1 MVVGVGWLAHCW
13 VSEGSDSFTSH
24 LGHGPVRVFVSGCGS
39 PSGLLRRMV
48 GLVWLVDWVGLWFV
62 NSGREHLV
70 AIREFNDIARSTCEC
85 VVCGVLGLCF
95 VSFVVVFLVE
105 CL

>member
-1 MVVGVGWLAHCW
+1 MAGCCWL
-13 VSEGSDSFTSH
+13 
-24 LGHGPVRVFVSGCGS
+24 
-39 PSGLLRRMV
+39 V
-48 GLVWLVDWVGLWFV
+48 GLAGLWFV

-70 AIREFNDIARSTCEC
+70 AIREFNDIAHC
-85 VVCGVLGLCF
+85 VCGVLGLCF

>member
-1 MVVGVGWLAHCW
+1 MASWWGFG
-13 VSEGSDSFTSH
+13 
-24 LGHGPVRVFVSGCGS
+24 LGGRACC
-39 PSGLLRRMV
+39 LV
-48 GLVWLVDWVGLWFV
+48 GLSPPLCPGCWGWVGGWFV

>member
-24 LGHGPVRVFVSGCGS
+24 LGHGPVRVGVVGCGS

-48 GLVWLVDWVGLWFV
+48 GLVWLVDWAGCWFV

-70 AIREFNDIARSTCEC
+70 AIREFNDIAAARAHLLGGC
-85 VVCGVLGLCF
+85 VWC
-95 VSFVVVFLVE
+95 VVFLVFV
-105 CL
+105 LFLL

>member
-1 MVVGVGWLAHCW
+1 M
-13 VSEGSDSFTSH
+13 F
-24 LGHGPVRVFVSGCGS
+24 GCGS
-39 PSGLLRRMV
+39 PSGLLRWMV
-48 GLVWLVDWVGLWFV
+48 GWVLLVDWAGFWFV

-70 AIREFNDIARSTCEC
+70 AIREFNDIAAACAHFWWVC

>member
-1 MVVGVGWLAHCW
+1 MGV
-13 VSEGSDSFTSH
+13 
-24 LGHGPVRVFVSGCGS
+24 
-39 PSGLLRRMV
+39 
-48 GLVWLVDWVGLWFV
+48 WFV

-70 AIREFNDIARSTCEC
+70 AIREFNDIAPCMRAE
-85 VVCGVLGLCF
+85 VWRVWVCGVLGLCF

>member
-1 MVVGVGWLAHCW
+1 M
-13 VSEGSDSFTSH
+13 
-24 LGHGPVRVFVSGCGS
+24 GPVRVCVAGCGS
-39 PSGLLRRMV
+39 PSGRFRRMAGV
-48 GLVWLVDWVGLWFV
+48 VLLVDWAGYWFV

-70 AIREFNDIARSTCEC
+70 AIREFNDIAQCMRAE
-85 VVCGVLGLCF
+85 VWRVWVCGVLGLCF

>member
-1 MVVGVGWLAHCW
+1 MTSRLRVLTFGW
-13 VSEGSDSFTSH
+13 V
-24 LGHGPVRVFVSGCGS
+24 
-39 PSGLLRRMV
+39 
-48 GLVWLVDWVGLWFV
+48 
-62 NSGREHLV
+62 
-70 AIREFNDIARSTCEC
+70 C